1 MRIRLIAVG
10 TKMPGWV
17 EQGYAEYAKR
27 LPRDCTVELV
37 ELPLG
42 PRGKSSSTAI
52 AMDREGQAMMAAIG
66 KGDRVVALDVNGK
79 AWSTEQLAA
88 KLDDWRM
95 SGANYSLLIG
105 GPDGL
110 APECLAL
117 AESKWSLS
125 ALTLPHPVVRIVVI
139 EQLYRAYSI
148 LHNHPYH
155 K

>member
-1 MRIRLIAVG
+1 
-10 TKMPGWV
+10 
-17 EQGYAEYAKR
+17 
-27 LPRDCTVELV
+27 
-37 ELPLG
+37 
-42 PRGKSSSTAI
+42 
-52 AMDREGQAMMAAIG
+52 MMAAIG
-66 KGDRVVALDVNGK
+66 KGDRVIALDVKGK
-79 AWSTEQLAA
+79 AWSTEQLARN
-88 KLDDWRM
+88 LDEWRM

-117 AESKWSLS
+117 AEAKWSLS
-125 ALTLPHPVVRIVVI
+125 ALTLPHPLVRILVI